1 MVLTCGFPLARGEG
15 GYTLKVIAF
24 SLARVDANCK
34 WSFGFGFGF
43 GGGVFPQVS
52 NSIQL

>member
-34 WSFGFGFGF
+34 WSFGFGC
-43 GGGVFPQVS
+43 GGGVFSTGEQ
-52 NSIQL
+52 